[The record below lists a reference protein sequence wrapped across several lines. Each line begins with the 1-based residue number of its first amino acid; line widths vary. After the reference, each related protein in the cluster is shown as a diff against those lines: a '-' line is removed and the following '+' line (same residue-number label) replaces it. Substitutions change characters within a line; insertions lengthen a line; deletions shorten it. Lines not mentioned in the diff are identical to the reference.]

1 MEEVTAVEWSS
12 ENGVP
17 TFDDGAHSH
26 CIAKTE
32 DKGGVESKRFYLAR
46 TTALEML
53 RDRGYQVSDADLSLS
68 LSEFRSG
75 FGEKPDLERLRICVP
90 LCSNPMKKILVV
102 FMGSEPVTVKSVRAI
117 HSQVSDTAG
126 LHGLILVL
134 QSKMNHFARKA
145 LATFPCTV
153 ETFPI
158 GDLLVNI
165 TKHTGQ
171 PKIEVLTNEEKEK
184 LLSEHALEDKQLPS
198 LKEKDGFVRY
208 HGLKKGQVVKITY
221 SKEPVGYFVTYRCIV

>member
-1 MEEVTAVEWSS
+1 MEEVMAVQWSS
-12 ENGVP
+12 ENGVS
-17 TFDDGAHSH
+17 TFDDGTHSH

-32 DKGGVESKRFYLAR
+32 DKGGDESKRFYLAR

-53 RDRGYQVSDADLSLS
+53 RDRGYQVSDAELSLS

-90 LCSNPMKKILVV
+90 LRSNPMKKILVV
-102 FMGSEPVTVKSVRAI
+102 FMGIEPVTVKSVRAI
-117 HSQVSDTAG
+117 HSQVSGTVG

-134 QSKMNHFARKA
+134 QGKMNHFARKE

-171 PKIEVLTNEEKEK
+171 PKIEVLTKEEKEK
-184 LLSEHALEDKQLPS
+184 LMSEHALEDKQLPS
-198 LKEKDGFVRY
+198 LKEKDSFVRY

-221 SKEPVGYFVTYRCIV
+221 SKEPVGYFVTYRCIF